1 MDNFIKKMSI
11 KNKLRFKELMSE
23 SLLRDLFLFSFLFI
37 LVIAQDWENI
47 LLILFPLISFVFAI
61 FFKIIDTIRQESNI
75 NDTLVIYNPL
85 GSEKVSS
92 HRLNFSAF
100 IQLILLFWFGAE
112 SLYHPQL
119 IDNYYIYFIS
129 IFIFFYT
136 FGFYSVFIDLWKYSK
151 IEIIIESIN
160 AKNYPKANANDNL
173 ENVISFLKMK
183 SFKIISIIN
192 LLVFI
197 ILNALNILLAFL
209 TLDEVMPGFEYNL
222 PGTGFENSDP
232 IKLSFF
238 IYATI
243 IAPPLISIAF
253 LILNYRDINNFNRE
267 KLDKIL
273 SSLPEGTQNKII
285 ENLLLLNE
293 KFKNKLKLE

>member
-1 MDNFIKKMSI
+1 MSI
-11 KNKLRFKELMSE
+11 KNKLQFKELISE
-23 SLLRDLFLFSFLFI
+23 SLLRDLILFSFLFI
-37 LVIAQDWENI
+37 LVIAQDWDNI
-47 LLILFPLISFVFAI
+47 LLLLFPLITFVFAL
-61 FFKIIDTIRQESNI
+61 FFKMIDTIRQESQTD
-75 NDTLVIYNPL
+75 DTLIIYNPL

-151 IEIIIESIN
+151 IEIKIEN
-160 AKNYPKANANDNL
+160 KNSREVHDNL
-173 ENVISFLKMK
+173 DNVISFLKMK

-197 ILNALNILLAFL
+197 ILNAMNILFAFL
-209 TLDEVMPGFEYNL
+209 TFDKIMPGFEYTL
-222 PGTGFENSDP
+222 PGTGFENSEP
-232 IKLSFF
+232 ITLSFI
-238 IYATI
+238 IYAI
-243 IAPPLISIAF
+243 ITTPPLISIAF
-253 LILNYRDINNFNRE
+253 LSINYKDINNFSSE
-267 KLDKIL
+267 KLNKIL
-273 SSLPEGTQNKII
+273 SSLPKGTQNKII
-285 ENLLLLNE
+285 ENLILLNE
-293 KFKNKLKLE
+293 NFKNKLRLE

>member
-1 MDNFIKKMSI
+1 MSI
-11 KNKLRFKELMSE
+11 KNKLQFKELISE
-23 SLLRDLFLFSFLFI
+23 SLLRDLILFSFLFI
-37 LVIAQDWENI
+37 LVIAQDWDNI
-47 LLILFPLISFVFAI
+47 LLLLFPLITFVFAL
-61 FFKIIDTIRQESNI
+61 FFKMIDTIRQESQTD
-75 NDTLVIYNPL
+75 DTLIIYNPL

-151 IEIIIESIN
+151 IEIKIEN
-160 AKNYPKANANDNL
+160 FDTKNSREDHDNL
-173 ENVISFLKMK
+173 DNVISFLKMK

-197 ILNALNILLAFL
+197 ILNAMNILFAFL
-209 TLDEVMPGFEYNL
+209 TFDKIMPGFEYTL
-222 PGTGFENSDP
+222 PGTGFENSEP
-232 IKLSFF
+232 ITLSFI
-238 IYATI
+238 IYAI
-243 IAPPLISIAF
+243 ITTPPLISIAF
-253 LILNYRDINNFNRE
+253 LSINYRDINNFSSE
-267 KLDKIL
+267 KLNKIL
-273 SSLPEGTQNKII
+273 SSLPKGTQNKII
-285 ENLLLLNE
+285 ENLILLNE
-293 KFKNKLKLE
+293 NFKNKLRLE

>member
-1 MDNFIKKMSI
+1 MSI
-11 KNKLRFKELMSE
+11 KNKLQFKELISE
-23 SLLRDLFLFSFLFI
+23 SLLRDLILFSFLFI
-37 LVIAQDWENI
+37 LVIAQDWDNI
-47 LLILFPLISFVFAI
+47 LLLLFPLITFVFAL
-61 FFKIIDTIRQESNI
+61 FFKMIDTIRQESQTD
-75 NDTLVIYNPL
+75 DTLIIYNPL

-151 IEIIIESIN
+151 IEIKIEN
-160 AKNYPKANANDNL
+160 FDTKNSREDHDNL
-173 ENVISFLKMK
+173 DNVISFLKMK

-197 ILNALNILLAFL
+197 ILNAINILFAFL
-209 TLDEVMPGFEYNL
+209 IFDKIMPGFEYTL
-222 PGTGFENSDP
+222 PGTGFENSEP
-232 IKLSFF
+232 ITLSFI
-238 IYATI
+238 IYAIITI
-243 IAPPLISIAF
+243 PPLISIAF
-253 LILNYRDINNFNRE
+253 LSINYKDINNFSSE
-267 KLDKIL
+267 KLNKIL
-273 SSLPEGTQNKII
+273 SSLPKGTQNKII
-285 ENLLLLNE
+285 ENFILLNE
-293 KFKNKLKLE
+293 NFKNKLRLE

>member
-1 MDNFIKKMSI
+1 MSI
-11 KNKLRFKELMSE
+11 KNKLQFKELISE
-23 SLLRDLFLFSFLFI
+23 SLLRDLILFSFLFI
-37 LVIAQDWENI
+37 LVIAQDWDNI
-47 LLILFPLISFVFAI
+47 LLLLFPLITFVFAL
-61 FFKIIDTIRQESNI
+61 FFKMIDTIRQESQTD
-75 NDTLVIYNPL
+75 DTLIIYNPL

-151 IEIIIESIN
+151 IEIKIEN
-160 AKNYPKANANDNL
+160 FDTKNSREDHDNL
-173 ENVISFLKMK
+173 DNVISFLKMK

-197 ILNALNILLAFL
+197 ILNAMNILFAFL
-209 TLDEVMPGFEYNL
+209 TFDKIMPGFEYTL
-222 PGTGFENSDP
+222 PGTGFENSEP
-232 IKLSFF
+232 ITLSFI
-238 IYATI
+238 IYAI
-243 IAPPLISIAF
+243 ITTPPLISIAF
-253 LILNYRDINNFNRE
+253 LSINYKDINNFSSE
-267 KLDKIL
+267 KLNKIL
-273 SSLPEGTQNKII
+273 SSLPKGTQNKIL
-285 ENLLLLNE
+285 ENLILLN
-293 KFKNKLKLE
+293 KNFKNKLRLE

>member
-1 MDNFIKKMSI
+1 MSI
-11 KNKLRFKELMSE
+11 KNKLQFKELISE
-23 SLLRDLFLFSFLFI
+23 SLLRDLILFSFLFI
-37 LVIAQDWENI
+37 LVIAQDWDNI
-47 LLILFPLISFVFAI
+47 LLLLFPLITFVFAL
-61 FFKIIDTIRQESNI
+61 FFKMIDTIRQESQTD
-75 NDTLVIYNPL
+75 DTLIIYNPL

-151 IEIIIESIN
+151 IEIKIEN
-160 AKNYPKANANDNL
+160 FDTKNSREDHDNL
-173 ENVISFLKMK
+173 DNVISFLKMK

-197 ILNALNILLAFL
+197 ILNAMNILFAFL
-209 TLDEVMPGFEYNL
+209 TFDKIMPGFEYTL
-222 PGTGFENSDP
+222 PGTGFENSEP
-232 IKLSFF
+232 ITLSFI
-238 IYATI
+238 IYAI
-243 IAPPLISIAF
+243 ITTPPLISIAF
-253 LILNYRDINNFNRE
+253 LSINYKDINNFSSE
-267 KLDKIL
+267 KLNKIL
-273 SSLPEGTQNKII
+273 SSLPKGTQNKII
-285 ENLLLLNE
+285 ENLILLNE
-293 KFKNKLKLE
+293 NFKNKLRLE

>member
-1 MDNFIKKMSI
+1 MSI
-11 KNKLRFKELMSE
+11 KNKLQFKELISE
-23 SLLRDLFLFSFLFI
+23 SLLRDLILFSFLFI
-37 LVIAQDWENI
+37 LVIAQDWDNI
-47 LLILFPLISFVFAI
+47 LLLLFPLITFVFAL
-61 FFKIIDTIRQESNI
+61 FFKMIDTIRQESQTD
-75 NDTLVIYNPL
+75 DTLIIYNPL

-151 IEIIIESIN
+151 IEIKIEN
-160 AKNYPKANANDNL
+160 KNSREDHDNL
-173 ENVISFLKMK
+173 DNVISFLKMK

-197 ILNALNILLAFL
+197 FLNAMNILFAFL
-209 TLDEVMPGFEYNL
+209 TFDKIMPGFEYTL
-222 PGTGFENSDP
+222 PGTGFENSEP
-232 IKLSFF
+232 ITLSFI
-238 IYATI
+238 IYAI
-243 IAPPLISIAF
+243 ITTPPLISIAF
-253 LILNYRDINNFNRE
+253 LFINYKDINNFSSE
-267 KLDKIL
+267 KLNKIL
-273 SSLPEGTQNKII
+273 SSLPKGTQNKII
-285 ENLLLLNE
+285 KNLILLNE
-293 KFKNKLKLE
+293 NFKNKLRLE

>member
-1 MDNFIKKMSI
+1 M
-11 KNKLRFKELMSE
+11 
-23 SLLRDLFLFSFLFI
+23 
-37 LVIAQDWENI
+37 
-47 LLILFPLISFVFAI
+47 
-61 FFKIIDTIRQESNI
+61 IDTIRQESQTD
-75 NDTLVIYNPL
+75 DTLIIYNPL

-151 IEIIIESIN
+151 IEIKIEN
-160 AKNYPKANANDNL
+160 FDAKNSREDHDNL
-173 ENVISFLKMK
+173 DNVISFLKMK

-197 ILNALNILLAFL
+197 ILNAMNILFAFL
-209 TLDEVMPGFEYNL
+209 TFDKIMPGFEYTL
-222 PGTGFENSDP
+222 PGTGFENSEP
-232 IKLSFF
+232 ITLSFI
-238 IYATI
+238 IYAI
-243 IAPPLISIAF
+243 ITTPPLISIAF
-253 LILNYRDINNFNRE
+253 LSINYKDINNFSSE
-267 KLDKIL
+267 KLNKIL
-273 SSLPEGTQNKII
+273 SSLPKGTQNKII
-285 ENLLLLNE
+285 ENLILLNE
-293 KFKNKLKLE
+293 NFKNKLRLE

>member
-1 MDNFIKKMSI
+1 MSI
-11 KNKLRFKELMSE
+11 KNKLQFKELISE
-23 SLLRDLFLFSFLFI
+23 SLLRDLILFSFLFI
-37 LVIAQDWENI
+37 LVIAQDWDNI
-47 LLILFPLISFVFAI
+47 LLLLFPLITFVFAL
-61 FFKIIDTIRQESNI
+61 FFKMIDTIRQESQTD
-75 NDTLVIYNPL
+75 DTLIIYNPL

-151 IEIIIESIN
+151 IEIKIEN
-160 AKNYPKANANDNL
+160 FDTKNSREDHDNL
-173 ENVISFLKMK
+173 DNVISFLKMK

-197 ILNALNILLAFL
+197 FLNAMNILFAFL
-209 TLDEVMPGFEYNL
+209 TFDKIMPGFEYTL
-222 PGTGFENSDP
+222 PGTGFENSEP
-232 IKLSFF
+232 ITLSFI
-238 IYATI
+238 IYAI
-243 IAPPLISIAF
+243 ITTPPLISIAF
-253 LILNYRDINNFNRE
+253 LSINYRDINNFSSE
-267 KLDKIL
+267 KLNKIL
-273 SSLPEGTQNKII
+273 SSLPKGTQNKII
-285 ENLLLLNE
+285 ENLILLNE
-293 KFKNKLKLE
+293 NFKNKLRLE

>member
-1 MDNFIKKMSI
+1 MSI
-11 KNKLRFKELMSE
+11 KNKLQFKELISE
-23 SLLRDLFLFSFLFI
+23 SLLRDLILFSFLFI
-37 LVIAQDWENI
+37 LVIAQDWDNI
-47 LLILFPLISFVFAI
+47 LLLLFPLITFVFAL
-61 FFKIIDTIRQESNI
+61 FFKMIDTIRQESQTD
-75 NDTLVIYNPL
+75 DTLIIYNPL

-151 IEIIIESIN
+151 IEIKIEN
-160 AKNYPKANANDNL
+160 KNSREDHDNL
-173 ENVISFLKMK
+173 DNVISFLKVK

-197 ILNALNILLAFL
+197 LLNAMNILFAFL
-209 TLDEVMPGFEYNL
+209 TFDKIMPGFEYTL
-222 PGTGFENSDP
+222 PGTGFENSEP
-232 IKLSFF
+232 ITLSFI
-238 IYATI
+238 IYAIVTI
-243 IAPPLISIAF
+243 PPLISIAF
-253 LILNYRDINNFNRE
+253 LFINYKDINNFSSE
-267 KLDKIL
+267 KLNKIL

-285 ENLLLLNE
+285 ENLILLNE
-293 KFKNKLKLE
+293 NFKNKLRLE

>member
-1 MDNFIKKMSI
+1 MSI
-11 KNKLRFKELMSE
+11 KNKLQFKELISE
-23 SLLRDLFLFSFLFI
+23 SLLRDLILFSFLFI
-37 LVIAQDWENI
+37 LVIAQDWDNI
-47 LLILFPLISFVFAI
+47 LLLLFPLITFVFAL
-61 FFKIIDTIRQESNI
+61 FFKMIDTIRQESQTD
-75 NDTLVIYNPL
+75 DTLIIYNPL

-151 IEIIIESIN
+151 IEIKIEN
-160 AKNYPKANANDNL
+160 KNSREDHDNL
-173 ENVISFLKMK
+173 DNVISFLKVK

-197 ILNALNILLAFL
+197 FLNAMNILFAFL
-209 TLDEVMPGFEYNL
+209 TFDKIMPGFEYTL
-222 PGTGFENSDP
+222 PGTGFENSEP
-232 IKLSFF
+232 ITLSFI
-238 IYATI
+238 IYAI
-243 IAPPLISIAF
+243 ITTPPLISIAF
-253 LILNYRDINNFNRE
+253 LFINYKDINNFSSE
-267 KLDKIL
+267 KLNKIL
-273 SSLPEGTQNKII
+273 SSLPKGTQNKII
-285 ENLLLLNE
+285 KNLILLNE
-293 KFKNKLKLE
+293 NFKNKLRLE

>member
-1 MDNFIKKMSI
+1 MSI
-11 KNKLRFKELMSE
+11 KNKLQFKELISE
-23 SLLRDLFLFSFLFI
+23 SLLRDLIIFSFLFI
-37 LVIAQDWENI
+37 LVIAQDWDNI
-47 LLILFPLISFVFAI
+47 LLLLFPLITFVFAL
-61 FFKIIDTIRQESNI
+61 FFKMIDTIRQESQTD
-75 NDTLVIYNPL
+75 DTLIIYNPL

-151 IEIIIESIN
+151 IEIKIEN
-160 AKNYPKANANDNL
+160 FDTKNSREDHDNL
-173 ENVISFLKMK
+173 DNVISFLKVK

-197 ILNALNILLAFL
+197 FLNAMNILFAFL
-209 TLDEVMPGFEYNL
+209 TFDKIMPGFEYTL
-222 PGTGFENSDP
+222 PGTGFENSEP
-232 IKLSFF
+232 ITLSFI
-238 IYATI
+238 IYAI
-243 IAPPLISIAF
+243 ISTPPLISIAF
-253 LILNYRDINNFNRE
+253 LFINYKDINNFSSE
-267 KLDKIL
+267 KLNKIL
-273 SSLPEGTQNKII
+273 SSLPKGTQNKII
-285 ENLLLLNE
+285 ENLILLNE
-293 KFKNKLKLE
+293 NFKNKLRLE

>member
-1 MDNFIKKMSI
+1 MSI
-11 KNKLRFKELMSE
+11 KNKLQFKELISE
-23 SLLRDLFLFSFLFI
+23 SLLRDLILFSFLFI
-37 LVIAQDWENI
+37 LVIAQDWDNI
-47 LLILFPLISFVFAI
+47 LLLLFPLITFVFAL
-61 FFKIIDTIRQESNI
+61 FFKMIDTIRQESQTD
-75 NDTLVIYNPL
+75 DTLIIYNPL

-151 IEIIIESIN
+151 IEIKIEN
-160 AKNYPKANANDNL
+160 KNSREVHDNL
-173 ENVISFLKMK
+173 DNVISFLKMK

-197 ILNALNILLAFL
+197 ILNAMNILFAFL
-209 TLDEVMPGFEYNL
+209 TFDKIMPGFEYTL
-222 PGTGFENSDP
+222 PGTGFENSEP
-232 IKLSFF
+232 ITLSFI
-238 IYATI
+238 IYAI
-243 IAPPLISIAF
+243 ITTPPLISIAF
-253 LILNYRDINNFNRE
+253 LSINYKDINNFSSE
-267 KLDKIL
+267 KLNKIL
-273 SSLPEGTQNKII
+273 SSLPKGTQNKII
-285 ENLLLLNE
+285 ENLILLNE
-293 KFKNKLKLE
+293 DFKNKLRLE

>member
-1 MDNFIKKMSI
+1 MSI
-11 KNKLRFKELMSE
+11 KNKLQFKELISE
-23 SLLRDLFLFSFLFI
+23 SLLRDLILFSFLFI
-37 LVIAQDWENI
+37 LVIAQDWDNI
-47 LLILFPLISFVFAI
+47 LLLLFPLITFVFAL
-61 FFKIIDTIRQESNI
+61 FFKMIDTIRQESQND
-75 NDTLVIYNPL
+75 DTLIIYNPL

-151 IEIIIESIN
+151 IEIKIEN
-160 AKNYPKANANDNL
+160 KNSREVHDNL
-173 ENVISFLKMK
+173 DNVISFLKMK

-197 ILNALNILLAFL
+197 ILNAMNILFAFL
-209 TLDEVMPGFEYNL
+209 TFDKIMPGFEYTL
-222 PGTGFENSDP
+222 PGTGFENSEP
-232 IKLSFF
+232 ITLSFI
-238 IYATI
+238 IYAI
-243 IAPPLISIAF
+243 ITTPPLISIAF
-253 LILNYRDINNFNRE
+253 LSINYKDINNFSSE
-267 KLDKIL
+267 KLNKIL
-273 SSLPEGTQNKII
+273 SSLPKGTQNKII
-285 ENLLLLNE
+285 ENLILLNE
-293 KFKNKLKLE
+293 NFKNKLRLE

>member
-1 MDNFIKKMSI
+1 MSI
-11 KNKLRFKELMSE
+11 KNKLQFKELISE
-23 SLLRDLFLFSFLFI
+23 SLLRDLILFSFLFI
-37 LVIAQDWENI
+37 LVIAQDWDNI
-47 LLILFPLISFVFAI
+47 LLLLFPLITFVFAL
-61 FFKIIDTIRQESNI
+61 FFKMIDTIRQESQTD
-75 NDTLVIYNPL
+75 DTLIIYNPL

-151 IEIIIESIN
+151 IEIKIEN
-160 AKNYPKANANDNL
+160 KNSREDHDNL
-173 ENVISFLKMK
+173 DNVISFLKVK

-197 ILNALNILLAFL
+197 FLNAMNILFAHL
-209 TLDEVMPGFEYNL
+209 TFDKIMPGFEYTL
-222 PGTGFENSDP
+222 PGTGFENSEP
-232 IKLSFF
+232 ITLSFI
-238 IYATI
+238 IYAIVTI
-243 IAPPLISIAF
+243 PPLISIAF
-253 LILNYRDINNFNRE
+253 LFINYKDINNISSE
-267 KLDKIL
+267 KLNKIL

-285 ENLLLLNE
+285 ENLILLNE
-293 KFKNKLKLE
+293 NFKNKLRLE

>member
-1 MDNFIKKMSI
+1 MSI
-11 KNKLRFKELMSE
+11 KNKLQFKELISE
-23 SLLRDLFLFSFLFI
+23 SLLRDLIIFSFLFI
-37 LVIAQDWENI
+37 LVIAQDWDNI
-47 LLILFPLISFVFAI
+47 LLLLFPLITFVFAL
-61 FFKIIDTIRQESNI
+61 FFKMIDTIRQESQTD
-75 NDTLVIYNPL
+75 DTLIIYNPL

-151 IEIIIESIN
+151 IEIKI
-160 AKNYPKANANDNL
+160 KNKNSREDHDNL
-173 ENVISFLKMK
+173 DNVISFLKMK

-197 ILNALNILLAFL
+197 FLNAMNILFAFL
-209 TLDEVMPGFEYNL
+209 TFDKIMPGFEYTL
-222 PGTGFENSDP
+222 PGTGFENSEP
-232 IKLSFF
+232 ITLSFI

-243 IAPPLISIAF
+243 TTPPLISIAF
-253 LILNYRDINNFNRE
+253 LSINYKDINNFSSE
-267 KLDKIL
+267 KLNKIL
-273 SSLPEGTQNKII
+273 SSLPKGTQNKII
-285 ENLLLLNE
+285 ENLILLNE
-293 KFKNKLKLE
+293 NFKNKLRLE

>member
-1 MDNFIKKMSI
+1 MSI
-11 KNKLRFKELMSE
+11 KNKLQFKEFISE
-23 SLLRDLFLFSFLFI
+23 SFLRDLILFSFLFI
-37 LVIAQDWENI
+37 LVIAQDWDNI
-47 LLILFPLISFVFAI
+47 LLLLFPLITFVFAL
-61 FFKIIDTIRQESNI
+61 FFKMIDTIRQESQTD
-75 NDTLVIYNPL
+75 DTLIIYNPL

-151 IEIIIESIN
+151 IEIKIEN
-160 AKNYPKANANDNL
+160 KNSREDHDNL
-173 ENVISFLKMK
+173 DNVISFLKVK

-197 ILNALNILLAFL
+197 ILNAMNILFAFL
-209 TLDEVMPGFEYNL
+209 TFDKIMPGFEYTL
-222 PGTGFENSDP
+222 PGTGFENSEP
-232 IKLSFF
+232 ITLSFI
-238 IYATI
+238 IYAI
-243 IAPPLISIAF
+243 ITTPPLISIAF
-253 LILNYRDINNFNRE
+253 LSINYKDINNFSSE
-267 KLDKIL
+267 KLNKIL
-273 SSLPEGTQNKII
+273 SSLPKGTQNKII
-285 ENLLLLNE
+285 ENLILLNE
-293 KFKNKLKLE
+293 NFKNKLRLE

>member
-1 MDNFIKKMSI
+1 MSI
-11 KNKLRFKELMSE
+11 KNKLQFKELISE
-23 SLLRDLFLFSFLFI
+23 SFLRDLILFSFLFI
-37 LVIAQDWENI
+37 LVIAQDWDNI
-47 LLILFPLISFVFAI
+47 LLLLFPLITFVFAL
-61 FFKIIDTIRQESNI
+61 FFKMIDTIRQESQTD
-75 NDTLVIYNPL
+75 DTLIIYNPL

-151 IEIIIESIN
+151 IEIKIEN
-160 AKNYPKANANDNL
+160 KNSREDHDNL
-173 ENVISFLKMK
+173 DNVISFLKVK

-197 ILNALNILLAFL
+197 ILNAMNILFAFL
-209 TLDEVMPGFEYNL
+209 TFDKIMPGFEYTL
-222 PGTGFENSDP
+222 PGTGFENSEP
-232 IKLSFF
+232 ITLSFI
-238 IYATI
+238 IYAI
-243 IAPPLISIAF
+243 ITTPPLISIAF
-253 LILNYRDINNFNRE
+253 LFINYKDINNFSSE
-267 KLDKIL
+267 KLNKIL
-273 SSLPEGTQNKII
+273 SSLPKGTQNKII
-285 ENLLLLNE
+285 KNLILLNE
-293 KFKNKLKLE
+293 NFKNKLRLE

>member
-1 MDNFIKKMSI
+1 MSI
-11 KNKLRFKELMSE
+11 ENKLQLKELISE
-23 SLLRDLFLFSFLFI
+23 SLFRDLILFSFLFI
-37 LVIAQDWENI
+37 LVIAQDWDNI
-47 LLILFPLISFVFAI
+47 LLLLFPLITFVFAL
-61 FFKIIDTIRQESNI
+61 FFKMIDTIRQESQTD
-75 NDTLVIYNPL
+75 DTLIIYNPL

-151 IEIIIESIN
+151 IEIKIEN
-160 AKNYPKANANDNL
+160 KNSREDHDNL
-173 ENVISFLKMK
+173 DNVISFLKMK

-197 ILNALNILLAFL
+197 ILNAMNILFAFL
-209 TLDEVMPGFEYNL
+209 TFDKIMPGFEYTL
-222 PGTGFENSDP
+222 PGTGFENSEP
-232 IKLSFF
+232 ITLSFI
-238 IYATI
+238 IYAI
-243 IAPPLISIAF
+243 ITTPPLISIAF
-253 LILNYRDINNFNRE
+253 LSINYKDINNFSSE
-267 KLDKIL
+267 KLNKIL
-273 SSLPEGTQNKII
+273 SSLPKGTQNKII
-285 ENLLLLNE
+285 ENLILLNE
-293 KFKNKLKLE
+293 DFKNKLRLE

>member
-1 MDNFIKKMSI
+1 MSI
-11 KNKLRFKELMSE
+11 KNKLQFKELISE
-23 SLLRDLFLFSFLFI
+23 SLLRDLILFSFLFI
-37 LVIAQDWENI
+37 LVIAQDWDNI
-47 LLILFPLISFVFAI
+47 LLLLFPLITFVFAL
-61 FFKIIDTIRQESNI
+61 FFKMIDTIRQESQTD
-75 NDTLVIYNPL
+75 DTLIIYNPL

-151 IEIIIESIN
+151 IEIKIEN
-160 AKNYPKANANDNL
+160 KNSREDHDNL
-173 ENVISFLKMK
+173 DNVISFLKVK

-197 ILNALNILLAFL
+197 LLNAMNILFAFL
-209 TLDEVMPGFEYNL
+209 TFDKIMPGFEYTL
-222 PGTGFENSDP
+222 PGTGFENSEP
-232 IKLSFF
+232 ITLSFI
-238 IYATI
+238 IYAIVTI
-243 IAPPLISIAF
+243 PPLISIAF
-253 LILNYRDINNFNRE
+253 LFINYTDINNISSE
-267 KLDKIL
+267 KLNKIL

-285 ENLLLLNE
+285 ENLILLNE
-293 KFKNKLKLE
+293 NFKNKLRLE